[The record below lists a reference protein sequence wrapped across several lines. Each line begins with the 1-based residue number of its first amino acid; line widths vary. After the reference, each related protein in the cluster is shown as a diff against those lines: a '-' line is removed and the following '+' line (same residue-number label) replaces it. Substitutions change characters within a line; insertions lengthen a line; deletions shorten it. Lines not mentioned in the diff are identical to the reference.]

1 MEKKNEKKDVVI
13 VCSTPESCKYDP
25 YKDVQKV
32 VPGLGVSIDDMLQT
46 GIVKDAG
53 EELDNNGIDSPSD
66 IIGRISDVFDA
77 LDAARIIK
85 KYGKKSPAKAQD
97 GISQLTDTPK
107 ND

>member
-1 MEKKNEKKDVVI
+1 MEKKNVKKDVVI
-13 VCSTPESCKYDP
+13 VCSAPESCKYDE
-25 YKDVQKV
+25 YKDVMKV
-32 VPGLGVSIDDMLQT
+32 KSGLGVDVDDMLQT

-85 KYGKKSPAKAQD
+85 KYAKKSPAKAQE
-97 GISQLTDTPK
+97 GISQLADKP
-107 ND
+107 NE